1 MAEVVNMALLGRR
14 NVGKSSL
21 ANLMTGQEMS
31 IVSSVAGTTTDPVR
45 KRFEF
50 PGIGAVNVIDSA
62 GIDDEGDLGRM
73 RAARTKEL
81 VTRIDVAVLLYSGN
95 EFSRYEKDLAKALKN
110 ADVPFVVLHNQSD
123 MIPMDRSLA
132 DSISAKYSVPVMEFS
147 CDIMDDRERA
157 AALDGFFAAVAS
169 VYRPFASRTIMEG
182 LVKKNGLVW
191 LVCPVDSEAPEG
203 RLILPQVMAI
213 RDILDRGGR
222 AEVMQPEQL
231 EVLVSSGVYERPDIV
246 VVDSQVFGK
255 VEKIVPGDI
264 PLTGFSILLARSK
277 GPFEQYVDG
286 VRKIDSLKDGDKV
299 LILESCSHHSSC
311 DDIGRVKI
319 PALLRKKT
327 GADLDFTVVP
337 SLEKIGSFSPYAMV
351 IQCGACMITRRQLVS
366 RLRPAIDAGIPIANY
381 GMVLAYMNGILD
393 RSLEVFSDIG

>member
-132 DSISAKYSVPVMEFS
+132 DSISAKYSVPVIEFS

>member
-1 MAEVVNMALLGRR
+1 
-14 NVGKSSL
+14 
-21 ANLMTGQEMS
+21 MTGQEMS

-132 DSISAKYSVPVMEFS
+132 DSISAKYSVPVIEFS

>member
-95 EFSRYEKDLAKALKN
+95 EFSIYEKDLAKALKN

-157 AALDGFFAAVAS
+157 AALDGFFAAVVS